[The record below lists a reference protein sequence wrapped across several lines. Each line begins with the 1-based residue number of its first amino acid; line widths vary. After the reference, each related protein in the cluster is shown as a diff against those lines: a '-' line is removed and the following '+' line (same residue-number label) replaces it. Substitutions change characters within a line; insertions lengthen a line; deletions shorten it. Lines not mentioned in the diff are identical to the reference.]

1 MQAPLAER
9 PTVTLDSRGVPH
21 KLKLAGCAAQGSIN
35 QGRALFHQ
43 GVMSSTDE
51 HPLR

>member
-21 KLKLAGCAAQGSIN
+21 KLGPAPKQP
-35 QGRALFHQ
+35 FFTK
-43 GVMSSTDE
+43 V
-51 HPLR
+51 